1 VRVLVTG
8 GAGYIGSHTVR
19 RLLEKGHDVVVLDD
33 LSMGRREFAGGA
45 KLEVEAIE
53 NTPRVTEILHGA
65 RIEAVIHFAA
75 KSLVGEDARNPASYY
90 RTNVLGTISVLDA
103 MARVGVKRIVFSSTA
118 AVYGEP
124 RAIPIT
130 EDHPL
135 NPISVY
141 GETKRTA
148 EAAIRAYGVT
158 AIILR
163 YFNAAG
169 AAIDGSIGERHEP
182 ETHLIPLAI
191 RASLGGPP
199 LRIFGDGSQI
209 RDFVHVEDLA
219 EAHILALTHE
229 RSDTFN
235 LGTSKGTAVR
245 DVIARVGNVPTVTAP
260 PRPGDPARL
269 VASREKAERILG
281 WRPKYDIVDCIQTA
295 LAWHRRAREA

>member
-1 VRVLVTG
+1 
-8 GAGYIGSHTVR
+8 
-19 RLLEKGHDVVVLDD
+19 
-33 LSMGRREFAGGA
+33 MGRREFAGAA
-45 KLEVEAIE
+45 KLAVEAIE
-53 NTPRVTEILHGA
+53 NTPRVSEILQGA

-90 RTNVLGTISVLDA
+90 RTNVLGTISLLDA

-124 RAIPIT
+124 KAIPIT

-135 NPISVY
+135 DPISVY
-141 GETKRTA
+141 GETKRAA

-169 AAIDGSIGERHEP
+169 AAIDGSIGEIHEP

-199 LRIFGDGSQI
+199 LKIFGDGSHV

-219 EAHILALTHE
+219 EAHILALTHNQT
-229 RSDTFN
+229 DTFN
-235 LGTSKGTAVR
+235 LGTGCGISVK
-245 DVIARVGNVPTVTAP
+245 DVIARVRDVPTITAP
-260 PRPGDPARL
+260 PRPGDPAQL
-269 VASREKAERILG
+269 VASREKAERVLG
-281 WRPKYDIVDCIQTA
+281 WRPKYDIDDCIRTA
-295 LAWHRRAREA
+295 LVWHRTWHRRDEHVLFNS